1 MKRPSSGSTARDRP
15 VGLLNLTTLPYFVGG
30 FLGPFGTLVVTPIYP
45 ELEASFNAS
54 SEAVNWGFSGYFIP
68 MAVMMLFSGTIGER
82 FGRARVMRITYIGY
96 AIATVLAMLAP
107 SLSWFV
113 AARVLQGLGNAFF
126 TPLMLAGL
134 ADITEPKRLGR
145 AMGIYSSFQ
154 AAGGALSPIA
164 GGLAARYD
172 WRYAFAIIAATAFL
186 LSFRPPP
193 GEPRPNASAPPIR
206 PLFTRRM
213 VILWITGF
221 AAATGPAGIGVV
233 VGVASRK
240 GLDASSTQSGL
251 LLLAAGCGAAIMGPR
266 WGTLLDRV
274 GIRTF
279 SLIGTVAASLVV
291 ATLGFAESLPVL
303 GIGWFVG
310 ASLVPAM
317 VVALTHLA
325 ASAVPSN
332 RGGALSSVL
341 AFRFLGHAVG
351 PILWVPIYLDHHRWA
366 FAGAGAL
373 GIISFIGFALVSA
386 APGKAADRPLEV
398 NPTVVR

>member
-1 MKRPSSGSTARDRP
+1 MTSPRGERPDK
-15 VGLLNLTTLPYFVGG
+15 LLTLATLPYYLGG

-45 ELEASFNAS
+45 ELEASFDAS
-54 SEAVNWGFSGYFIP
+54 SSAVTWGFSGYFIP

-82 FGRARVMRITYIGY
+82 YGRARVMRLTYWGY
-96 AIATVLAMLAP
+96 AFATVLVIIAP
-107 SLSWFV
+107 SIGWFI

-134 ADITEPKRLGR
+134 ADITEPGRLGR
-145 AMGIYSSFQ
+145 SMGIYSSFQ
-154 AAGGALSPIA
+154 AVGGALSPIA

-172 WRYAFAIIAATAFL
+172 WRLAFVVIAVTAFL
-186 LSFRPPP
+186 LGFRPAP
-193 GEPRPNASAPPIR
+193 GEPRPDASAPPIR

-213 VILWITGF
+213 VILWVTGF
-221 AAATGPAGIGVV
+221 AAATGPVGIGVI

-240 GLDASSTQSGL
+240 GLDASSTQSGF
-251 LLLAAGCGAAIMGPR
+251 LLLAAGAGAAVMGPR
-266 WGTLLDRV
+266 WGSLLDRV

-279 SLIGTVAASLVV
+279 ALAGTAAASLVV
-291 ATLGFAESLPVL
+291 ATLGFADSILALAVA
-303 GIGWFVG
+303 WFVG
-310 ASLVPAM
+310 ASLVPAI

-351 PILWVPIYLDHHRWA
+351 PLIWVPIYLEHHRLA
-366 FAGAGAL
+366 FIGAGAL
-373 GIISFIGFALVSA
+373 GIISFLGFALVAGDRRDEPAA
-386 APGKAADRPLEV
+386 AP
-398 NPTVVR
+398 T

>member
-1 MKRPSSGSTARDRP
+1 MTSPRGERPDK
-15 VGLLNLTTLPYFVGG
+15 LLTLATLPYYLGG

-45 ELEASFNAS
+45 ELEASFDAS
-54 SEAVNWGFSGYFIP
+54 SSAVTWGFSGYFIP

-82 FGRARVMRITYIGY
+82 YGRARVMRLTYWGY
-96 AIATVLAMLAP
+96 AFATVLVIIAP
-107 SLSWFV
+107 SIGWFI

-134 ADITEPKRLGR
+134 ADITEPGRLGR
-145 AMGIYSSFQ
+145 SMGIYSSFQ
-154 AAGGALSPIA
+154 AVGGALSPIA

-172 WRYAFAIIAATAFL
+172 WRLAFVVIAVTAFL
-186 LSFRPPP
+186 LGFRPAP
-193 GEPRPNASAPPIR
+193 GEPRPDASAPPIR

-213 VILWITGF
+213 VILWVTGF
-221 AAATGPAGIGVV
+221 AAATGPVGIGVI

-240 GLDASSTQSGL
+240 GLDASSTQSGF
-251 LLLAAGCGAAIMGPR
+251 LLLAAGAGAAVMGPR
-266 WGTLLDRV
+266 WGSLLDRV

-279 SLIGTVAASLVV
+279 ALAGTAAASLVV
-291 ATLGFAESLPVL
+291 ATLGFADSILALAVA
-303 GIGWFVG
+303 WFVG
-310 ASLVPAM
+310 ASLVPAI

-351 PILWVPIYLDHHRWA
+351 PLIWVPIYLEHHRLA
-366 FAGAGAL
+366 FIGAGAL
-373 GIISFIGFALVSA
+373 GIISFLGFALVAGDRRNEPA
-386 APGKAADRPLEV
+386 AAL
-398 NPTVVR
+398 T

>member
-1 MKRPSSGSTARDRP
+1 MVRASRAERPA
-15 VGLLNLTTLPYFVGG
+15 GLLTLATLPYFVGG
-30 FLGPFGTLVVTPIYP
+30 FLGPFGTLVVIPIYP
-45 ELEASFNAS
+45 ELESSFS
-54 SEAVNWGFSGYFIP
+54 TSPEAVTWAFSGYFIP
-68 MAVMMLFSGTIGER
+68 MALMMLVSGTIGER
-82 FGRARVMRITYIGY
+82 FGRARVMRITYLGY
-96 AIATVLAMLAP
+96 AVATVLAMLAP
-107 SLSWFV
+107 SISWFI

-172 WRYAFAIIAATAFL
+172 WRYAFAIIALTSFL

-193 GEPRPNASAPPIR
+193 GEPRPNTSAPPIR
-206 PLFTRRM
+206 PLLTKRM
-213 VILWITGF
+213 VLLWVTGF
-221 AAATGPAGIGVV
+221 AAATGPVGISVV

-240 GLDASSTQSGL
+240 GLDGSSTQSGL
-251 LLLAAGCGAAIMGPR
+251 LLLAAGAGAAFVGPR

-279 SLIGTVAASLVV
+279 SLVGTAAGSLVV
-291 ATLGFAESLPVL
+291 ATLGFAESIPALAFA
-303 GIGWFVG
+303 WFLG

-351 PILWVPIYLDHHRWA
+351 PLIWVPVYLDHHRLA
-366 FAGAGAL
+366 FIGAATL
-373 GIISFIGFALVSA
+373 GLISFIGFALVTRLTA
-386 APGKAADRPLEV
+386 APEADGVALATDSTR
-398 NPTVVR
+398 

>member
-1 MKRPSSGSTARDRP
+1 MRPASGERP
-15 VGLLNLTTLPYFVGG
+15 AGLLNLTTLPYYVGG

-45 ELEASFNAS
+45 ELEASFAAS
-54 SEAVNWGFSGYFIP
+54 PEAVTWGFSGYFIP
-68 MAVMMLFSGTIGER
+68 MALMMLVSGTIGER
-82 FGRARVMRITYIGY
+82 FGRARVMRITYVGY
-96 AIATVLAMLAP
+96 AIATVLAIIAP
-107 SLSWFV
+107 SLAWFV

-134 ADITEPKRLGR
+134 ADITEARRLGR

-164 GGLAARYD
+164 GGFAARYD
-172 WRYAFAIIAATAFL
+172 WRYAFVLIAAVSFL

-193 GEPRPNASAPPIR
+193 GEPRPDAAAPPIG
-206 PLFTRRM
+206 PLFTKRM
-213 VILWITGF
+213 VILWMTGF
-221 AAATGPAGIGVV
+221 AAATGPVGIGVI

-240 GLDASSTQSGL
+240 GLDASSTESGL
-251 LLLAAGCGAAIMGPR
+251 LLLAAGCGAAVMGPR
-266 WGTLLDRV
+266 WGTLLDRL

-279 SLIGTVAASLVV
+279 SLIGTVTASLVV
-291 ATLGFAESLPVL
+291 ALLGFAESLTML
-303 GIGWFVG
+303 AIGWFVG

-325 ASAVPSN
+325 ASAVPDN

-351 PILWVPIYLDHHRWA
+351 PIIWVPVYLDHHRLA
-366 FAGAGAL
+366 FIGAGAL
-373 GIISFIGFALVSA
+373 GIVSFVGFALVSA
-386 APGKAADRPLEV
+386 RPERADL
-398 NPTVVR
+398 PTLQSQPSS